1 LLLSLHS
8 TNASSEPTIR
18 AALLSLFLAVI
29 DLNVASGSNGE
40 ERLVTEY
47 ATQVIE
53 LREWASQVFDR
64 MPPVSKSDAKDD
76 PQEQVRTI
84 AAGVM
89 VRTGEVMERYQGRLM
104 GVNAGFKY

>member
-1 LLLSLHS
+1 M
-8 TNASSEPTIR
+8 T
-18 AALLSLFLAVI
+18 AALLSLFLVVV
-29 DLNVASGSNGE
+29 DLNIASGSNGE

-64 MPPVSKSDAKDD
+64 TPSSAARADPSSAVSD
-76 PQEQVRTI
+76 PQEQIRTL

-89 VRTGEVMERYQGRLM
+89 VRLGEVMERYQGRLM
-104 GVNAGFKY
+104 GVHSGFSY